1 MSSRELFRICPDKF
15 WLFPRQTLPKLTGQ
29 HVPVPDHNYTIEILL
44 ISEEFFCIS
53 IYTHCILTKF
63 TGRGKI
69 LCSIRLHS
77 RTGCLASSRPVK
89 MKRQTVKTGLD
100 IIISHCWHDPVLFQ
114 IEVILP
120 LPSLGKNGMLGT
132 VPISTMF
139 FMLLYAFQNW
149 RCMCSWLFPAF
160 NVIKPFNVGFKCNFN
175 WTFQENQRGKPVNIN
190 TTACLHLSSP
200 PP

>member
-1 MSSRELFRICPDKF
+1 M
-15 WLFPRQTLPKLTGQ
+15 
-29 HVPVPDHNYTIEILL
+29 PDHNYTIEILL

-53 IYTHCILTKF
+53 IYTHCILPKF

-89 MKRQTVKTGLD
+89 MKRQTVKTGLN

-120 LPSLGKNGMLGT
+120 LPFTREKWHARHCTYFHNVFYATLCIPKLKMH
-132 VPISTMF
+132 V
-139 FMLLYAFQNW
+139 FMAFSSFQ
-149 RCMCSWLFPAF
+149 RHKTIQCWL
-160 NVIKPFNVGFKCNFN
+160 
-175 WTFQENQRGKPVNIN
+175 QM
-190 TTACLHLSSP
+190 
-200 PP
+200 